1 MCIRDRLVTGSTIS
15 VKTHNP
21 QYSNSETKLI
31 TSIKNLKPSYK
42 SDEKVRMRLFSRE
55 KNVSPNLYSISSKT
69 SQVKPI
75 ENAYYRIIRVIDG
88 FEIIPY
94 GSGSSG
100 IQTQFTRL
108 SYDGQ
113 GNYFDL
119 DMSLFETG
127 YQYAIELVYDI
138 DGLHK
143 VQDNIFKFR
152 VD

>member
-1 MCIRDRLVTGSTIS
+1 MGDRELVTGSTIS
-15 VKTHNP
+15 VRTQNP
-21 QYSNSETKLI
+21 QYDNSETKLI
-31 TSIKNLKPSYK
+31 TSIRNLKPSYK
-42 SDEKVRMRLFSRE
+42 SGEKVRMRLFARE
-55 KNVSPNLYSISSKT
+55 KNVSPNLYNVSTKT
-69 SQVKPI
+69 NQVKPV
-75 ENAYYRIIRVIDG
+75 ENAYYRIFRVIDG
-88 FEIIPY
+88 FEVIPY

-100 IQTQFTRL
+100 IQTQFSRL

-143 VQDNIFKFR
+143 VQDKIFKFR